1 MQIADADILSVY
13 HTIASLD
20 SQHAVFLVQHI
31 YSKKIYVMKKLSAYS
46 RPVYDY
52 IKQNPVLNMPRIYEL
67 VETDGILT
75 VIEEYISGDT
85 LQYILDNHGPLPE
98 QDVIDITLQL
108 CTILHQL
115 HSASPAIIHRDI
127 KPGNM
132 ILSPDGVIKLLDINA
147 ARQYSPAGNQDT
159 RMMGTVGYAAPE
171 QYGFMQSSVQ
181 SDIYAVGALM
191 NMLLT
196 GQLPSKQL
204 AGGRLSRIIEQCV
217 EMSPKDRYA
226 SIDELAYAVS
236 RNQDPQDKPVSQP
249 PYRRPW
255 QKYLPPGIQSLKM
268 PNAAFSLLGY
278 IFLLWITLSLEVKDA
293 SAASITINRIGASA
307 AAILIIFLSGNY
319 LDIQKHLP
327 ITKSKNKFLQFLGIL
342 LYDTLI
348 LFVVILLIG
357 IAESLFT
364 G

>member
-1 MQIADADILSVY
+1 
-13 HTIASLD
+13 
-20 SQHAVFLVQHI
+20 
-31 YSKKIYVMKKLSAYS
+31 
-46 RPVYDY
+46 
-52 IKQNPVLNMPRIYEL
+52 
-67 VETDGILT
+67 
-75 VIEEYISGDT
+75 
-85 LQYILDNHGPLPE
+85 
-98 QDVIDITLQL
+98 
-108 CTILHQL
+108 
-115 HSASPAIIHRDI
+115 
-127 KPGNM
+127 
-132 ILSPDGVIKLLDINA
+132 
-147 ARQYSPAGNQDT
+147 
-159 RMMGTVGYAAPE
+159 MGTVGYAAPE

-357 IAESLFT
+357 VAESLFT